1 MSNKVI
7 IIGGGASGLMAAIT
21 AAERGAQ
28 VTVLEQNDR
37 PGRKLLATG
46 NGKCNLTNLDMDL
59 HHYHTDEPE
68 LFQAVMGA
76 WTEKDT
82 IDFFRRI
89 GLDMHDRNGWVYPA
103 TDQASSVLSL
113 LLMTARENGVKIKTR
128 EHVAEIRIN
137 HARFRDT
144 ANEKKSQPA
153 SVQKAQRV
161 KEQNQASAC
170 PDTKT
175 HISTKRENGTEIRQY
190 RFEVLTD
197 TWHYD
202 ADSVIIACGCPASA
216 VTGSCDD
223 LIRLTAQM
231 GIPCRAF
238 LPALVPLRVKD
249 KGSSAWAGVRA
260 HARVTLLADGQ
271 EAASDTGEVQ
281 LTQNGIS
288 GIPVFQVSRS
298 AVHALQS
305 GKKTVAELNFIPD
318 LTDAETAE
326 SLLNKH
332 RSNPGRRIADLLT
345 GMLPDRIIPL
355 FKKEIQTA
363 QNLLDEADDLKKNVD
378 LKGDN
383 ADVYLRD
390 SVFLPLAA
398 KIRHYRVEIAG
409 ASSLKQA
416 QTCSGGVP
424 FSELTEKLEN
434 RKIPGVFFT
443 GETVDVDGECGGYN
457 LQWAWASGHTAGQ
470 AAAEKK

>member
-46 NGKCNLTNLDMDL
+46 NGKCNLTNLDMNIL
-59 HHYHTDEPE
+59 HYHTDDPVS
-68 LFQAVMGA
+68 LMAVMKT

-82 IDFFRRI
+82 MDFFRRI
-89 GLDMHDRNGWVYPA
+89 GLDMHDRNGWVYPS

-113 LLMTARENGVKIKTR
+113 LLMTAREKCVKIKTR

-137 HARFRDT
+137 
-144 ANEKKSQPA
+144 
-153 SVQKAQRV
+153 
-161 KEQNQASAC
+161 QA
-170 PDTKT
+170 
-175 HISTKRENGTEIRQY
+175 STKREKGTEIRQY

-202 ADSVIIACGCPASA
+202 ADSVIIACGSPASA

-223 LIRLTAQM
+223 LIRLTAQLD
-231 GIPCRAF
+231 IPCHAF

-249 KGSSAWAGVRA
+249 KGSSTWAGVRV
-260 HARVTLLADGQ
+260 HARVTLFADEQ
-271 EAASDTGEVQ
+271 EVASDTGEVQ

-298 AVHALQS
+298 AVHALHAGQ
-305 GKKTVAELNFIPD
+305 KATAELNFMPD
-318 LTDAETAE
+318 LTNAETAA

-363 QNLLDEADDLKKNVD
+363 QNLLDEAGELKKST
-378 LKGDN
+378 G
-383 ADVYLRD
+383 LRD
-390 SVFLPLAA
+390 KVFLPLAE
-398 KIRHYRVEIAG
+398 KILHYRVEIAG

-424 FSELTEKLEN
+424 FSELTEKLES
-434 RKIPGVFFT
+434 RKVSGLFFT

-470 AAAEKK
+470 AAAVFSSAAHQVRASRRP

>member
-1 MSNKVI
+1 MNSKVV

-21 AAERGAQ
+21 AAAKGAQ

-59 HHYHTDEPE
+59 RHYHTDESE
-68 LFQAVMGA
+68 LFQTVMGA

-82 IDFFRRI
+82 IDFFGRI

-103 TDQASSVLSL
+103 TDQALSVLSL

-128 EHVAEIRIN
+128 EHVAEIRI
-137 HARFRDT
+137 
-144 ANEKKSQPA
+144 
-153 SVQKAQRV
+153 
-161 KEQNQASAC
+161 
-170 PDTKT
+170 
-175 HISTKRENGTEIRQY
+175 RQY

-202 ADSVIIACGCPASA
+202 ADSVIIACGSPASA

-223 LIRLTAQM
+223 LIRLTAQL

-249 KGSSAWAGVRA
+249 RGSAAWAGVRV
-260 HARVTLLADGQ
+260 HARVALFADGQ
-271 EAASDTGEVQ
+271 ETASDTGEVQ

-298 AVHALQS
+298 AVHALQA
-305 GKKTVAELNFIPD
+305 GQKTTAELNFMPD
-318 LTDAETAE
+318 LTDDETAS
-326 SLLNKH
+326 SLAKKHLNNPT
-332 RSNPGRRIADLLT
+332 RSIADLLT

-363 QNLLDEADDLKKNVD
+363 QTLLDEAGDLKNSKQLNKDITLKCERKGAD
-378 LKGDN
+378 LNKDVIIKDDK
-383 ADVYLRD
+383 ADTYLRD
-390 SVFLPLAA
+390 SVFLPLAE

-424 FSELTEKLEN
+424 FSELTEKLES
-434 RKIPGVFFT
+434 RKVPGLFFT

-457 LQWAWASGHTAGQ
+457 LQWAWASGHIAGE
-470 AAAEKK
+470 AASGASVNAIPDNNVIQQ